1 MKRLVLAA
9 VLLILLAGGY
19 YFRGFFLETQDL
31 NIHLYTLYSGNP
43 DELYRFEPVVEAQM
57 RRLPILQDVNSDL
70 QVEISE
76 TIDLDLKAEGCDRLR
91 DDRTKFSACVARA
104 KVMLP
109 GITISFKLAPGGSAR
124 PSHRPN
130 PGHGKAAGTIGRD
143 HDEFLQATGPIS
155 DPANDEVISAS
166 SRVSV
171 HVAGNEPVSYGAGS
185 GISMGEPL

>member
-1 MKRLVLAA
+1 MKRLLLSA

-76 TIDLDLKAEGCDRLR
+76 TIDLDRLKAEGCDRLR

-109 GITISFKLAPGGSAR
+109 GITISFKLAPGVALGQAIAQIQDMERRLALPAAITTSFSKR
-124 PSHRPN
+124 P
-130 PGHGKAAGTIGRD
+130 G
-143 HDEFLQATGPIS
+143 Q
-155 DPANDEVISAS
+155 
-166 SRVSV
+166 
-171 HVAGNEPVSYGAGS
+171 
-185 GISMGEPL
+185 

>member
-9 VLLILLAGGY
+9 VLLVLVAGGY

-31 NIHLYTLYSGNP
+31 NIHLYTLYSGNS

-57 RRLPILQDVNSDL
+57 RRLPVLQDVNSDL

-76 TIDLDLKAEGCDRLR
+76 TIDLDRVKAEGCDRLR

-109 GITISFKLAPGGSAR
+109 GITISFKLAPGVALGQAMPKSRTWEGGWHYR
-124 PSHRPN
+124 PRSR
-130 PGHGKAAGTIGRD
+130 
-143 HDEFLQATGPIS
+143 
-155 DPANDEVISAS
+155 
-166 SRVSV
+166 RVSPSDR
-171 HVAGNEPVSYGAGS
+171 ANERPRELRGS
-185 GISMGEPL
+185 PR

>member
-1 MKRLVLAA
+1 MKRLLLAA

-76 TIDLDLKAEGCDRLR
+76 TIDLDRLKAEGCDRLR
-91 DDRTKFSACVARA
+91 DDRTKFFVCGAGEGNASGDHDFIQACAR
-104 KVMLP
+104 
-109 GITISFKLAPGGSAR
+109 GSAR

-130 PGHGKAAGTIGRD
+130 PGHGKAAGTTGRD

-155 DPANDEVISAS
+155 DPANDQVISAS

>member
-1 MKRLVLAA
+1 MKRLLLSA

-76 TIDLDLKAEGCDRLR
+76 TIDLDRLKAEGCDRLR
-91 DDRTKFSACVARA
+91 DDAPNS
-104 KVMLP
+104 LP
-109 GITISFKLAPGGSAR
+109 AWRGPRSCSRGSRFHSSLRPG
-124 PSHRPN
+124 
-130 PGHGKAAGTIGRD
+130 
-143 HDEFLQATGPIS
+143 
-155 DPANDEVISAS
+155 
-166 SRVSV
+166 
-171 HVAGNEPVSYGAGS
+171 
-185 GISMGEPL
+185 